1 VSQPENLSEAYNATE
16 AKCETEDMSR
26 TTFGAAFGWIAA
38 WAWTLVAAGG
48 GLWLLW
54 TKGPWPLTNGWFALL
69 SGVSACPVTA
79 RLLKKYAAVTVSGY
93 VQIAAAVFFFVAGR
107 IALAVGS

>member
-1 VSQPENLSEAYNATE
+1 MNLQQKTIA
-16 AKCETEDMSR
+16 R
-26 TTFGAAFGWIAA
+26 TTLGGVLGSVAA
-38 WAWTLVAAGG
+38 WAWTIVAGGG

-69 SGVSACPVTA
+69 SGISACPATA
-79 RLLKKYAAVTVSGY
+79 WFLKKYAGITVSGY
-93 VQIAAAVFFFVAGR
+93 ARLAAAALFFVAGR

>member
-1 VSQPENLSEAYNATE
+1 MKTV
-16 AKCETEDMSR
+16 SR
-26 TTFGAAFGWIAA
+26 TTFGATLGWIAA
-38 WAWTLVAAGG
+38 WAWTIVAAGG

-69 SGVSACPVTA
+69 SGVPVSGWF
-79 RLLKKYAAVTVSGY
+79 LKKYAGVTVSGY
-93 VQIAAAVFFFVAGR
+93 VRVAAAGLFFVAGK